1 MEKRKELEA
10 VIFDFGEV
18 ISYGAVSRKLIFKKL
33 LERKGIKKPLKEIK
47 KVFNYQDKFIYNKVK
62 KDNKFLT
69 KKSDWICV
77 NSMILKG
84 MGIKDKNNELANYI
98 NHNWDSLVKVKLY
111 SDVVPAI
118 KKLKHLGLRLGIITN
133 VNWTEEQFERRVK
146 IINKYFD
153 FLISPF
159 TDGTRKPFPN
169 IYLLAI
175 KKLKFKPSEI
185 AFVDDS
191 IKYLKGAEAVGL
203 LPILLDRRNK
213 IKNSKFVK
221 IRSLKELIKL
231 I

>member
-1 MEKRKELEA
+1 MEKRRKLEA

-18 ISYGAVSRKLIFKKL
+18 IGYGVVSRKLIFKKL

-47 KVFNYQDKFIYNKVK
+47 KVFNHQDKFIYNKVK
-62 KDNKFLT
+62 KDNTFLT

-77 NSMILKG
+77 NSMILKRL
-84 MGIKDKNNELANYI
+84 GIEDKNNKLANYI
-98 NHNWDSLVKVKLY
+98 NYNWDSLVKIKLY

-133 VNWTEEQFERRVK
+133 ANWTEEQFERRVK

-175 KKLKFKPSEI
+175 KKLKLKPSKI

-191 IKYLKGAEAVGL
+191 INYLKGAEAVGL

-221 IRSLKELIKL
+221 IRTLKQLIKL